1 MRKRHVK
8 YFIMV
13 VASLVFLPSTIARAQ
28 GEDPVHGELRAV
40 RDAMIEAV
48 NKNDAAALL
57 SHLHENVVVTWL
69 NGEVS
74 RGPAE
79 VKAYYDRMMTG
90 EDAIVKTITIN
101 PAVERLADIYG
112 NTAVAYGTSDDHYTL
127 SAGMEFAV
135 HSRWSATLYKEN
147 DTWTIVN
154 FHASTNM
161 FDNPL
166 LNAARTG
173 AYWAGGG
180 GLIAGI
186 ALGGFLVYLKRPK
199 RNAA

>member
-1 MRKRHVK
+1 MK
-8 YFIMV
+8 YAKV
-13 VASLVFLPSTIARAQ
+13 VLALIALLASNFARAQ
-28 GEDPVHGELRAV
+28 EEDPVHNELRAV
-40 RDAMIEAV
+40 RDAMIDAV

-57 SHLHENVVVTWL
+57 SHLHENVIVTWL

-90 EDAIVKTITIN
+90 EDAIVKTIAIN
-101 PAVERLADIYG
+101 PAVERLADFYG
-112 NTAVAYGTSDDHYTL
+112 DTAIAYGTSDDHYTL

-135 HSRWSATLYKEN
+135 HSRWSATLFKEN
-147 DTWTIVN
+147 GAWKIVN

-173 AYWAGGG
+173 AYWSGGV
-180 GLIAGI
+180 GLIVGI
-186 ALGGFLVYLKRPK
+186 VLGGFLVYLKRPK
-199 RNAA
+199 RNAV